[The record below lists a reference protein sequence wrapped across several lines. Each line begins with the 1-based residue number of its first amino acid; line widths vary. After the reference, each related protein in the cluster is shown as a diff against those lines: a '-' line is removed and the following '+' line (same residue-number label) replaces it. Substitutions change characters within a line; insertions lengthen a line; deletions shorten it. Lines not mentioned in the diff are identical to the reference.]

1 MASLEEIGE
10 KVYYSVMIPL
20 AFAFSASYHHFQ
32 WRVAPAA
39 VERWAEENGF
49 VLIKQD
55 GAPGW
60 GPWYSEV
67 FNFLRFYRVLLED
80 ESGQFHEACLKVGRR
95 LQYVVSVSRCPVVV
109 RWEQSFSA
117 SQDLLEPSSCGRLWD
132 REVDRGGAG

>member
-95 LQYVVSVSRCPVVV
+95 LAVRRLGKPMPRRRSMGAIVLSVAG
-109 RWEQSFSA
+109 SA
-117 SQDLLEPSSCGRLWD
+117 
-132 REVDRGGAG
+132 